1 MSTGMICHTM
11 KFHICNDT
19 NEGMTAF
26 SKKLDEKTLSASEK
40 VVATIEANLESRI
53 HDMKNALTNSHE
65 NLQKQVLDT
74 SKQIQFKLEKSTE
87 ANLESHLR
95 KLKDETSSNYLS
107 KIDFNEKYNEL
118 NGKMNR
124 AENFQ
129 KHLQG
134 GNKY

>member
-1 MSTGMICHTM
+1 M
-11 KFHICNDT
+11 KRRT
-19 NEGMTAF
+19 PSYRSTAF